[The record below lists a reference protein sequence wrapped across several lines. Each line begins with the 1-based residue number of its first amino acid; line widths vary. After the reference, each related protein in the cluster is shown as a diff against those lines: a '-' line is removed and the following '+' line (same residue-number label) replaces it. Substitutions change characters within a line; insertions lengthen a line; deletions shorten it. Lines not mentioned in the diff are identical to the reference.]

1 MRTLKEYIPCQKHW
15 KDMFMQY
22 PFFRVI
28 EKFPIQKIKRKK
40 LRNDTNSKD
49 VFYMLMNFNKDAW
62 MPITLDREYFLLDG
76 QHRIEL
82 ARQMGLEYIDIVI
95 QT

>member
-1 MRTLKEYIPCQKHW
+1 MKTSREYIPCQKHW
-15 KDMFMQY
+15 KDMFTQY

-28 EKFPIQKIKRKK
+28 EKFSISRIKRKK
-40 LRNDTNSKD
+40 LRNSLDKGEI
-49 VFYMLMNFNKDAW
+49 FYMLMNFSKDAW
-62 MPITLDREYFLLDG
+62 MPVILDQKYFLLDG

-82 ARQMGLEYIDIVI
+82 ARQMGLSHIDVVI